1 MAFFYLYV
9 HTDLHWKAGFRLK
22 GEENKEEKSSAC
34 SGLTPTLN
42 EDMNMPTGRA
52 WGVLL
57 SPKVQILPNQ
67 ETSQKAERKGHIQ
80 RMAESLGPTLCML
93 TAQWGGD
100 YSWSQHPR
108 LIPLYGSWYHHKWE
122 SGRGCLQW
130 QAQEEAQTH
139 PFTQVKDKAISR
151 MEHLRDEYFRKVTNA
166 DIRHHRVFNSGYL
179 HCSECHSLA
188 FCQHHGVAEI

>member
-57 SPKVQILPNQ
+57 SPKVQILPKQ

-80 RMAESLGPTLCML
+80 RVAESLGPTLCML
-93 TAQWGGD
+93 TAQ
-100 YSWSQHPR
+100 
-108 LIPLYGSWYHHKWE
+108 
-122 SGRGCLQW
+122 
-130 QAQEEAQTH
+130 
-139 PFTQVKDKAISR
+139 
-151 MEHLRDEYFRKVTNA
+151 
-166 DIRHHRVFNSGYL
+166 
-179 HCSECHSLA
+179 
-188 FCQHHGVAEI
+188 